1 MALLLS
7 PFTEGQAQHS
17 GPRQSTVES
26 KKSANQKP
34 WSNVYCG
41 TRFGGRIS
49 TNDMAKGSPKRVESG
64 ATTSAVFIL
73 RTATA
78 NPARLA
84 SAVRDALWSVDRAL
98 PVFDIRTMEQ
108 IVAGSLATRR
118 FAMALLV
125 SFAGLALGL
134 AVIGLYAV

>member
-1 MALLLS
+1 MALLLT

-49 TNDMAKGSPKRVESG
+49 TNDMAKGSPNRVELLQG
-64 ATTSAVFIL
+64 TLDMLIL
-73 RTATA
+73 RTCSLAPLTATRS
-78 NPARLA
+78 PSTSSARRRLTI
-84 SAVRDALWSVDRAL
+84 VG
-98 PVFDIRTMEQ
+98 
-108 IVAGSLATRR
+108 VAGDVRIKAIEASVEPTVYTSLYQ
-118 FAMALLV
+118 V
-125 SFAGLALGL
+125 
-134 AVIGLYAV
+134 